1 MGIGSCIHLDTTL
14 LRNQCK
20 YVNGCILL
28 FFSPFTPHWS
38 TPPCSCAAGQ
48 CSLSLSLSPSQ
59 SGSLVLTIKK
69 LPIWLEEDII
79 AIMTAAALHITQ
91 YADCSSEQE
100 EKGGGK
106 HCLLCADATQ
116 YYHSVTTA
124 HPHTQIHTDRVS
136 TQFFSFFSPL
146 RLCNLSAK
154 RRANTG
160 FYRDKN
166 PYTAA
171 FKEKKERNCNCQA
184 LGKHTLTHT
193 VPPPIGKDR
202 RPEWKSSLYQNR
214 NTQLMCV
221 RVFLRAYGAEVFGK
235 ADLTP
240 CPSPLL
246 QLQKLK
252 GHKHI
257 KSTDTLT
264 TP

>member
-59 SGSLVLTIKK
+59 SGSLVLAIKK

-136 TQFFSFFSPL
+136 TQFFLFSAHSDSVIFQ
-146 RLCNLSAK
+146 LSAEQTRVSIGIK
-154 RRANTG
+154 IHTPLPL
-160 FYRDKN
+160 K
-166 PYTAA
+166 
-171 FKEKKERNCNCQA
+171 KKKKEIVTVKPWVNTH
-184 LGKHTLTHT
+184 LHTQCHH
-193 VPPPIGKDR
+193 
-202 RPEWKSSLYQNR
+202 Q
-214 NTQLMCV
+214 
-221 RVFLRAYGAEVFGK
+221 
-235 ADLTP
+235 
-240 CPSPLL
+240 
-246 QLQKLK
+246 
-252 GHKHI
+252 
-257 KSTDTLT
+257 
-264 TP
+264 